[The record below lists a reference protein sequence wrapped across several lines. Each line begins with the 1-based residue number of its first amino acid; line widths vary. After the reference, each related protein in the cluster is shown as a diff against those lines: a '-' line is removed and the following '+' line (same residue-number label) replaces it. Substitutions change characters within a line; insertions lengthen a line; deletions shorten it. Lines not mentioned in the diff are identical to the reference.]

1 MDDEILIKLIGGPI
15 FIIIIVLLLIVFNLK
30 KRKQGNNKTINKV
43 DYGQVYFQMTI
54 ATFAAMIILCDD
66 IYEFLLFQASLI
78 FASILIS
85 KYANDKIDIR
95 L

>member
-1 MDDEILIKLIGGPI
+1 
-15 FIIIIVLLLIVFNLK
+15 
-30 KRKQGNNKTINKV
+30 
-43 DYGQVYFQMTI
+43 MTI

-85 KYANDKIDIR
+85 KYANDKIDKR

>member
-43 DYGQVYFQMTI
+43 DYVKF
-54 ATFAAMIILCDD
+54 
-66 IYEFLLFQASLI
+66 I
-78 FASILIS
+78 F
-85 KYANDKIDIR
+85 R
-95 L
+95 

>member
-30 KRKQGNNKTINKV
+30 KRKQGNKTINKV
-43 DYGQVYFQMTI
+43 DYGQVYFQMRI

-85 KYANDKIDIR
+85 KYANDKIDKR